1 MRHHRKIEKNN
12 ETKESNS
19 NFCCRCVADHK
30 GSCWLA
36 FATKNTTNFEVFGA
50 SQAKNHGTVTV
61 VVVGGGVAGVVVVA
75 GVGVGVVVVTP
86 AVFFCLVVA
95 ENRQIGC
102 VFASVWDSW
111 SKEHRKYQYLL
122 RLGSPKPRYLWCCF
136 FCQQKPRYLQCFLDS
151 SEQKHWYL
159 RSFRHVARSVF
170 SMKKVTKTM

>member
-61 VVVGGGVAGVVVVA
+61 VVVGGGGGVAGVVVVVA
-75 GVGVGVVVVTP
+75 GVGVGVGVVVVVTP

-102 VFASVWDSW
+102 VFASV
-111 SKEHRKYQYLL
+111 
-122 RLGSPKPRYLWCCF
+122 
-136 FCQQKPRYLQCFLDS
+136 
-151 SEQKHWYL
+151 
-159 RSFRHVARSVF
+159 
-170 SMKKVTKTM
+170 